1 MNARNLLGTAVCA
14 ILTWAAGSA
23 AALGQ
28 NEPAGCPLLTSP
40 GEDSAQQY
48 SQTVAESAQS
58 AGCCDEGCCPPCF
71 CPRWTASADF
81 IILDRL
87 GGANQVLVSR
97 VPTVPDAF
105 TMPGVETFNSS
116 DFQQG
121 FCGGPRLGL
130 IRHGDG
136 GYDWE
141 LSYFQIDGWNS
152 DRVIT
157 PDSPTQV
164 LVMKSAVNFVQT
176 TQVPN
181 QAMAWDYATK
191 LYNAECNVRWNPDPR
206 VTALAGF
213 RWINLGENLDGTLF
227 PPVPS
232 WEPPFWNTTTTNN
245 LFGFQIGADGKL
257 WERDRFSINGLAK
270 AGVFDNF
277 AEQTTSVSVIAKQV
291 RTGSDSS
298 THAAFVG
305 ETGLQGKYQVTNALA
320 LRAGYEVIWLE
331 GVALAPGQ
339 IQETSVDLVPKAV
352 HAIGV
357 NCNSGAFYHGATV
370 GLEYA
375 F

>member
-1 MNARNLLGTAVCA
+1 MNARNLFGTAVCA
-14 ILTWAAGSA
+14 ILTWVAGS

-28 NEPAGCPLLTSP
+28 NDPAGDRLPAGP
-40 GEDSAQQY
+40 GEDVPSPY
-48 SQTVAESAQS
+48 SQTVADPAQS
-58 AGCCDEGCCPPCF
+58 AGCCGEGCCQSCC

-87 GGANQVLVSR
+87 GGGNQTLVSR
-97 VPTVPDAF
+97 APTRLDALS
-105 TMPGVETFNSS
+105 MLGVETFNSS

-130 IRHGDG
+130 ICHGDCG
-136 GYDWE
+136 FDWE
-141 LSYFQIDGWNS
+141 LSYFQIDGWDS

-157 PDSPTQV
+157 PNFPTEG
-164 LVMKSAVNFVQT
+164 LEMRSAVHFVQT
-176 TQVPN
+176 NQVDN

-213 RWINLGENLDGTLF
+213 RWINLGENLNGTLS

-257 WERDRFSINGLAK
+257 WQRDRFSINGLAK

-277 AEQTTSVSVIAKQV
+277 AEQTTAVSVIAKQV
-291 RTGSDSS
+291 RTGSDST
-298 THAAFVG
+298 THAAFAG
-305 ETGLQGKYQVTNALA
+305 ETGLQCKYQVTNALA

-339 IQETSVDLVPKAV
+339 IQETSVILVPKAV
-352 HAIGV
+352 HAVGV
-357 NCNSGAFYHGATV
+357 NCNSGAFYHGATL
-370 GLEYA
+370 GLEYS